1 MLVDTARP
9 PGELS
14 ATPEEMDH
22 ARLQLEILEN
32 YIAPPRAG
40 DNGGELD
47 FFEDGDDDDDDGYGG
62 SYTPDGASHP
72 VGFHLG
78 RVGIHVAEH
87 LLELHLQRPATA
99 ATAPEYHDHG
109 AGIDVDSRVSS
120 SANGAAAASGA
131 GRYMEYP
138 QTAECPFA
146 WIDDHPRWYAG
157 EDMIAESRREQADH
171 WQEVLAAGDAA
182 LGTSDSRPSSRDVF
196 DALNAFASVAR
207 CCPGS
212 MLGLPPSG
220 DGNII
225 FKQVDHDNQGPSSS
239 SSTARAGGGASGDS
253 SRGSSGS
260 GGSSGRYDTGETA
273 KRAPSCGLL
282 YFEGNHDI
290 DMEDDDDDEADP
302 SDGGRSMILGKSRYF
317 GIDLI
322 LRFARALRLARRPVV
337 AALVLQDGRG
347 LEMDRH
353 RRTLW
358 GREMAMALLQEG
370 NVAQAISYL
379 EDAIGYDKRDL
390 RTLQL
395 LASALVVRGHVNK
408 GWLGGVRKCA
418 VAKRQTSI
426 PVEVSADEVQRVAS
440 LP

>member
-22 ARLQLEILEN
+22 ARLELEILEN
-32 YIAPPRAG
+32 YVAPPRTG
-40 DNGGELD
+40 DSGGELD

-62 SYTPDGASHP
+62 SYTPEGGSQP
-72 VGFHLG
+72 VAFHLG

-87 LLELHLQRPATA
+87 VLELRLPRPPA
-99 ATAPEYHDHG
+99 AADAAEYHAYG
-109 AGIDVDSRVSS
+109 AGIDVDSRASS
-120 SANGAAAASGA
+120 SDANDAAAATGA
-131 GRYMEYP
+131 GKHEDYP
-138 QTAECPFA
+138 PTAECPFA

-157 EDMIAESRREQADH
+157 EDMVANSRREQADH

-182 LGTSDSRPSSRDVF
+182 LGTQDSRPSSRAVF
-196 DALNAFASVAR
+196 DALNAFASVIR

-225 FKQVDHDNQGPSSS
+225 FKKYHHDDQDTFSSL
-239 SSTARAGGGASGDS
+239 STARVGRGGSDGS
-253 SRGSSGS
+253 SSGS
-260 GGSSGRYDTGETA
+260 GGGDGSGGRYATDETA
-273 KRAPSCGLL
+273 KTTLPSCGLL
-282 YFEGNHDI
+282 YFEGNNEI
-290 DMEDDDDDEADP
+290 DMEDDDDGADP

-322 LRFARALRLARRPVV
+322 LRFSRALRLARRPVV
-337 AALVLQDGRG
+337 AALVLQDGRD

-358 GREMAMALLQEG
+358 GRGMAMALLQEG
-370 NVAQAISYL
+370 DVAHAISYL

-408 GWLGGVRKCA
+408 GWSGGVRELCA
-418 VAKRQTSI
+418 VAKRQT
-426 PVEVSADEVQRVAS
+426 
-440 LP
+440 